1 MEARYTEEQYQSMLQ
16 DLFRRFPSFQQA
28 GTAAYKP
35 GIENMLVFD
44 QLTGHPHRKFKVIH
58 VAGTNGKGSVSSMLT
73 SVLSASGLKT
83 GLFTSPHI
91 LDFRERARI
100 VHRDALEYI
109 SKDFIWDFCER
120 WHDTFDHLDLSLFE
134 ISTMMAFEW
143 FASEGVDVAVI
154 ETGLGGRFDST
165 NIVTP
170 VLSVITNI
178 GLDHCNILGDT
189 LPEIAFEKAGIIK
202 PCVPA
207 VVGESDPE
215 IDPVFERKVL
225 YTNLPEP
232 KFMGSRTEIMSLLT
246 FADKVAPTMWDKH
259 EDILSR
265 MDLQGACQKHNLRT
279 VLAALDVLDVPFD
292 RACVAEAI
300 ERTAA
305 RTDFHGRWERIM
317 EDPMVIC
324 DIGHNEHGLKLNMK
338 RLSDMLAAGECGSL
352 VIVYGIMSD
361 KDFHSIAHLLPA
373 EAHYVFTSAPGPRA
387 LPAEALAQKYVAYC
401 EQEGVTCAPYH
412 VEQSPEEA
420 MNLALEM
427 ASDMNEPLIYVGG
440 STYVVA
446 EVMRSNSENYG
457 NYR

>member
-1 MEARYTEEQYQSMLQ
+1 MKTRYTEEQYQDMLQ

-35 GIENMLVFD
+35 GIDNMLVFD
-44 QLTGHPHRKFKVIH
+44 QLTGHPHRKFKTIH

-73 SVLSASGLKT
+73 SVLSASGIRT

-100 VHRDALEYI
+100 VQGDELKYI
-109 SKDFIWDFCER
+109 SRDFIWDFCER

-143 FASEGVDVAVI
+143 FASEDVEVAVI

-178 GLDHCNILGDT
+178 GLDHCNILGET

-202 PCVPA
+202 PCVPV

-232 KFMGSRTEIMSLLT
+232 KFMGSRTGIMSLLT

-259 EDILSR
+259 EEILSR
-265 MDLQGACQKHNLRT
+265 MDLQGACQRHNLRT
-279 VLAALDVLDVPFD
+279 VLAALDALDIPFD

-305 RTDFHGRWERIM
+305 RTDFHGRWERLSS
-317 EDPMVIC
+317 DPLVIC
-324 DIGHNEHGLKLNMK
+324 DIGHNEHGLRLNMK
-338 RLSDMLAAGECGSL
+338 KLSDMLLAGECGSL

-387 LPAEALAQKYVAYC
+387 LPAEALVQKYEAYC
-401 EQEGVTCAPYH
+401 AEEGIPCASYQVEQEP
-412 VEQSPEEA
+412 SKA
-420 MNLALEM
+420 MKMALETT
-427 ASDMNEPLIYVGG
+427 ADMNEPLIYVGG

-446 EVMRSNSENYG
+446 EIIRWFKEK
-457 NYR
+457 

>member
-1 MEARYTEEQYQSMLQ
+1 MEARYTEEQYQDMLQ

-35 GIENMLVFD
+35 GIDNMLVFD

-73 SVLSASGLKT
+73 SVLSASGLRT

-100 VHRDALEYI
+100 VQGDALEYI

-143 FASEGVDVAVI
+143 FASEGVEVAVI

-178 GLDHCNILGDT
+178 ALDHCNILGDT

-202 PCVPA
+202 PCVP
-207 VVGESDPE
+207 VIVGESDPE
-215 IDPVFERKVL
+215 INPVFERKVL

-246 FADKVAPTMWDKH
+246 FADKVAPTMWDQH
-259 EDILSR
+259 EEILSG
-265 MDLQGACQKHNLRT
+265 MDLQGACQRHNLRT
-279 VLAALDVLDVPFD
+279 VLAALDALDVSFD
-292 RACVAEAI
+292 RSCVAGAI

-317 EDPMVIC
+317 TDPTVIC
-324 DIGHNEHGLKLNMK
+324 DIGHNEHGLRLNMK
-338 RLSDMLAAGECGSL
+338 KLSDMLAAGECGGL

-361 KDFHSIAHLLPA
+361 KDFDSIAHLLPA

-387 LPAEALAQKYVAYC
+387 LPAEELARKYAAYC
-401 EQEGVTCAPYH
+401 SESGVPCASYQIEQDPVR
-412 VEQSPEEA
+412 A
-420 MNLALEM
+420 MKMALET
-427 ASDMNEPLIYVGG
+427 ASGMDEPLVYVGG
-440 STYVVA
+440 STYVVS
-446 EVMRSNSENYG
+446 EVIRSFS
-457 NYR
+457 

>member
-1 MEARYTEEQYQSMLQ
+1 MNSRYTEEQYQNMLQ

-73 SVLSASGLKT
+73 SVLSASGIRT

-100 VHRDALEYI
+100 VQGDSLEYI
-109 SKDFIWDFCER
+109 SKDFIWDFCQR

-143 FASEGVDVAVI
+143 FASEDVEVAVI

-165 NIVTP
+165 NIVSP

-207 VVGESDPE
+207 VLGESDLQ
-215 IDPVFERKVL
+215 IDAVFERKVL
-225 YTNLPEP
+225 YTNLSEV
-232 KFMGSRTEIMSLLT
+232 KFMGDRNAIMSLLT
-246 FADKVAPTMWDKH
+246 YADKVAPSMWDKH
-259 EDILSR
+259 EEILAA
-265 MDLQGACQKHNLRT
+265 MDLQGACQRHNLRT
-279 VLAALDVLDVPFD
+279 VLAALDVLDVEFD
-292 RACVAEAI
+292 RSCVADAI
-300 ERTAA
+300 AHTAA
-305 RTDFHGRWERIM
+305 RTDFHGRWERLS
-317 EDPMVIC
+317 ENPCVIC
-324 DIGHNEHGLKLNMK
+324 DIGHNGHGLRLNMK
-338 RLSDMLAAGECGSL
+338 KLSDMLASGEVGGL
-352 VIVYGIMSD
+352 VILYGIMSD
-361 KDFHSIAHLLPA
+361 KDFGSIAHLLPA
-373 EAHYVFTSAPGPRA
+373 EAEYVFTSAPGPRA
-387 LPAEALAQKYVAYC
+387 LPAEELARKYVEYC
-401 EQEGVTCAPYH
+401 SEEGIPTASYH
-412 VEQSPEEA
+412 VEQDPVKA
-420 MNLALEM
+420 MRVAVRVAENMTA
-427 ASDMNEPLIYVGG
+427 PLIYVGG

-446 EVMRSNSENYG
+446 EVIRSFENQ
-457 NYR
+457 RS

>member
-1 MEARYTEEQYQSMLQ
+1 MKTRYTEEQYQDMLQ

-35 GIENMLVFD
+35 GIDNMLVFD
-44 QLTGHPHRKFKVIH
+44 QLTGHPHRKFKTIH

-73 SVLSASGLKT
+73 SVLSASGIRT

-100 VHRDALEYI
+100 VQGDELKYI
-109 SKDFIWDFCER
+109 SRDFIWDFCER

-143 FASEGVDVAVI
+143 FASEDVEVAVI

-178 GLDHCNILGDT
+178 GLDHCNILGET

-202 PCVPA
+202 PCVPV

-215 IDPVFERKVL
+215 IDSVFERKVL

-246 FADKVAPTMWDKH
+246 FADKVYPTMWNQHD
-259 EDILSR
+259 EILAK
-265 MDLQGACQKHNLRT
+265 MDLQGACQRHNLRT
-279 VLAALDVLDVPFD
+279 VLAALEALDIPFD

-305 RTDFHGRWERIM
+305 RTDFHGRWERLSS
-317 EDPMVIC
+317 DPLVIC
-324 DIGHNEHGLKLNMK
+324 DIGHNEHGLRLNMK
-338 RLSDMLAAGECGSL
+338 KLSDMLVAGECGSL

-387 LPAEALAQKYVAYC
+387 LPAEALVQKYEAYC
-401 EQEGVTCAPYH
+401 AEEGIPCASYQVEQEP
-412 VEQSPEEA
+412 SKA
-420 MNLALEM
+420 MKMALET
-427 ASDMNEPLIYVGG
+427 AADMNEPLIYVGG

-446 EVMRSNSENYG
+446 EIIRWFKEK
-457 NYR
+457 

>member
-1 MEARYTEEQYQSMLQ
+1 MKTRYTEEQYQNMLQ

-35 GIENMLVFD
+35 GIDNMLVFD
-44 QLTGHPHRKFKVIH
+44 QLTGHPHRKFKTIH

-73 SVLSASGLKT
+73 SVLSASGIRT

-100 VHRDALEYI
+100 VQGDELKYI
-109 SKDFIWDFCER
+109 SRDFIWDFCER

-134 ISTMMAFEW
+134 ISTMMSFEW
-143 FASEGVDVAVI
+143 FASEDVEVAVI

-178 GLDHCNILGDT
+178 GLDHCNILGET

-202 PCVPA
+202 PCVPV
-207 VVGESDPE
+207 VVGESDPG
-215 IDPVFERKVL
+215 IDSVFERKVL

-246 FADKVAPTMWDKH
+246 FADKVYPTMWNQHD
-259 EDILSR
+259 EILAK
-265 MDLQGACQKHNLRT
+265 MDLQGACQRHNLRT
-279 VLAALDVLDVPFD
+279 VLAALEALDIPFD

-305 RTDFHGRWERIM
+305 RTDFHGRWERLSS
-317 EDPMVIC
+317 DPLVIC
-324 DIGHNEHGLKLNMK
+324 DIGHNEHGLRLNMK
-338 RLSDMLAAGECGSL
+338 KLSDMLVAGECGSL

-387 LPAEALAQKYVAYC
+387 LPAEALAQKYEAYC
-401 EQEGVTCAPYH
+401 AEEGIPCASYQVEQEP
-412 VEQSPEEA
+412 SKA
-420 MNLALEM
+420 MKMALET
-427 ASDMNEPLIYVGG
+427 AADMNEPLIYVGG

-446 EVMRSNSENYG
+446 EIIRWFKEK
-457 NYR
+457 

>member
-100 VHRDALEYI
+100 VQGDSLKYI

-143 FASEGVDVAVI
+143 FASEGVKVAVI

-202 PCVPA
+202 PCVPV

-232 KFMGSRTEIMSLLT
+232 KFMGSRIKIMSLLT

-259 EDILSR
+259 EEILSR

-338 RLSDMLAAGECGSL
+338 RLSDMLSAGECGSL

-387 LPAEALAQKYVAYC
+387 LPAQALAQKYVAYC
-401 EQEGVTCAPYH
+401 AEKEIQCAQYQ
-412 VEQSPEEA
+412 VEQDPSKA
-420 MNLALEM
+420 IKIALEI

-446 EVMRSNSENYG
+446 EVIRWFKEK
-457 NYR
+457 

>member
-1 MEARYTEEQYQSMLQ
+1 MEARYTEEQYQDMLQ

-35 GIENMLVFD
+35 GIDNMLVFD

-100 VHRDALEYI
+100 VQGDALEYI

-143 FASEGVDVAVI
+143 FASEGVEVAVI

-178 GLDHCNILGDT
+178 ALDHCNILGDT

-202 PCVPA
+202 PCVPV

-215 IDPVFERKVL
+215 INPVFERKVL
-225 YTNLPEP
+225 YTNLSEP

-259 EDILSR
+259 EEILSR
-265 MDLQGACQKHNLRT
+265 MDLQGACQRHNLRT
-279 VLAALDVLDVPFD
+279 VLAALDALDVSFD
-292 RACVAEAI
+292 RSCVAGAI

-317 EDPMVIC
+317 TDPTVIC
-324 DIGHNEHGLKLNMK
+324 DIGHNEHGLRLNMK
-338 RLSDMLAAGECGSL
+338 KLSDMLAGGECGGL

-361 KDFHSIAHLLPA
+361 KDFDSIAHLLPA

-387 LPAEALAQKYVAYC
+387 LPAEELARKYEAYC
-401 EQEGVTCAPYH
+401 SESGASCASYQ
-412 VEQSPEEA
+412 VEQNPVEA
-420 MNLALEM
+420 MKMALEA
-427 ASDMNEPLIYVGG
+427 ASGMDKPLVYVGG
-440 STYVVA
+440 STYVVS
-446 EVMRSNSENYG
+446 EVIRLFS
-457 NYR
+457 

>member
-1 MEARYTEEQYQSMLQ
+1 MKTRYTEEQYQDMLQ

-35 GIENMLVFD
+35 GIDNMLVFD
-44 QLTGHPHRKFKVIH
+44 QLTGHPHRKFKTIH

-73 SVLSASGLKT
+73 SVLSASGIRT

-100 VHRDALEYI
+100 VQGDELKYI
-109 SKDFIWDFCER
+109 SRDFIWDFCER

-143 FASEGVDVAVI
+143 FASEDVEVAVI

-178 GLDHCNILGDT
+178 GLDHCNILGET

-202 PCVPA
+202 PCVPV

-215 IDPVFERKVL
+215 INPVFERKVL

-246 FADKVAPTMWDKH
+246 FADKVYPTMWNQHD
-259 EDILSR
+259 EILAK
-265 MDLQGACQKHNLRT
+265 MDLQGACQRHNLRT
-279 VLAALDVLDVPFD
+279 VLAALDALDIPFD

-305 RTDFHGRWERIM
+305 RTDFHGRWERLSS
-317 EDPMVIC
+317 DPLVIC
-324 DIGHNEHGLKLNMK
+324 DIGHNEHGLRLNMK
-338 RLSDMLAAGECGSL
+338 KLSDMLVAGECGSL

-387 LPAEALAQKYVAYC
+387 LPAEALVQKYEAYC
-401 EQEGVTCAPYH
+401 AEEGIPCASYQVEQEP
-412 VEQSPEEA
+412 SKA
-420 MNLALEM
+420 MKMALETT
-427 ASDMNEPLIYVGG
+427 ADMNEPLIYVGG

-446 EVMRSNSENYG
+446 EIIRWFKEK
-457 NYR
+457 

>member
-1 MEARYTEEQYQSMLQ
+1 MDSRYTEEQYQNMLQ

-35 GIENMLVFD
+35 GVDNMLVFD
-44 QLTGHPHRKFKVIH
+44 QLTGHPHKKFKVIH

-73 SVLSASGLKT
+73 SVLSASGIRT

-100 VHRDALEYI
+100 VQGDTLEYI
-109 SKDFIWDFCER
+109 SKDFIWDFCQR

-143 FASEGVDVAVI
+143 FASEGVEVAVI

-170 VLSVITNI
+170 VMSVITNI

-207 VVGESDPE
+207 VVGESDPQ
-215 IDPVFERKVL
+215 IDTVFERKVL
-225 YTNLPEP
+225 YTNISEA
-232 KFMGSRTEIMSLLT
+232 KFMGDRNAIMSLLT
-246 FADKVAPTMWDKH
+246 FADKVTPSMWEKH
-259 EDILSR
+259 EEILSS
-265 MDLQGACQKHNLRT
+265 MDLQGACQRHNLRT
-279 VLAALDVLDVPFD
+279 VLAALDVLNVEFD
-292 RACVAEAI
+292 RACVADAI
-300 ERTAA
+300 AHTAK
-305 RTDFHGRWERIM
+305 RTDFHGRWERLS
-317 EDPMVIC
+317 ENPYVIC
-324 DIGHNEHGLKLNMK
+324 DIGHNEHGLRLNMK
-338 RLSDMLAAGECGSL
+338 KLSDMKVSGEIGGL

-361 KDFHSIAHLLPA
+361 KDFESIAHLLPSEA
-373 EAHYVFTSAPGPRA
+373 EYVFTSAPGPRA
-387 LPAEALAQKYVAYC
+387 LPAEDLARKYAEYC
-401 EQEGVTCAPYH
+401 SGTGIPCAPYR
-412 VEQSPEEA
+412 VEQNPVEA
-420 MNLALEM
+420 MAIAVQAAAKM
-427 ASDMNEPLIYVGG
+427 SDPLIYVGG

-446 EVMRSNSENYG
+446 EVIRSFNK
-457 NYR
+457 

>member
-1 MEARYTEEQYQSMLQ
+1 MKTRYTEEQYQDMLQ

-35 GIENMLVFD
+35 GIDNMLVFD
-44 QLTGHPHRKFKVIH
+44 QLTGHPHRKFKTIH

-73 SVLSASGLKT
+73 SVLSASGIRT

-100 VHRDALEYI
+100 VQGDELKYI
-109 SKDFIWDFCER
+109 SRDFIWDFCER

-143 FASEGVDVAVI
+143 FASEDVEVAVI

-178 GLDHCNILGDT
+178 GLDHCNILGET

-202 PCVPA
+202 PCVPV

-215 IDPVFERKVL
+215 INPVFERKVL

-246 FADKVAPTMWDKH
+246 FADKVYPTMWNQHD
-259 EDILSR
+259 EILAK
-265 MDLQGACQKHNLRT
+265 MDLQGACQRHNLRT
-279 VLAALDVLDVPFD
+279 VLAALDALDIPFD

-305 RTDFHGRWERIM
+305 RTDFHGRWERLSS
-317 EDPMVIC
+317 DPLVIC
-324 DIGHNEHGLKLNMK
+324 DIGHNEHGLRLNMK
-338 RLSDMLAAGECGSL
+338 KLSDMLVAGECGSL

-387 LPAEALAQKYVAYC
+387 LPAEALVQKYEAYC
-401 EQEGVTCAPYH
+401 AEEGIPCASYQVEQEP
-412 VEQSPEEA
+412 SKA
-420 MNLALEM
+420 MKMALETT
-427 ASDMNEPLIYVGG
+427 ADMNEPLIYVGG

-446 EVMRSNSENYG
+446 EIIRWFNEK
-457 NYR
+457 

>member
-1 MEARYTEEQYQSMLQ
+1 MKTRYTEEQYQDMLQ

-35 GIENMLVFD
+35 GIDNMLVFD
-44 QLTGHPHRKFKVIH
+44 QLTGHPHRKFKTIH

-73 SVLSASGLKT
+73 SVLSASGIRT

-100 VHRDALEYI
+100 VQGDELKYI
-109 SKDFIWDFCER
+109 SRDFIWDFCER

-143 FASEGVDVAVI
+143 FASEDVEVAVI

-178 GLDHCNILGDT
+178 GLDHCNILGET

-202 PCVPA
+202 PCVPV

-215 IDPVFERKVL
+215 INPVFERKVL

-246 FADKVAPTMWDKH
+246 FADKVYPTMWNQHD
-259 EDILSR
+259 EILAK
-265 MDLQGACQKHNLRT
+265 MDLQGACQRHNLRT
-279 VLAALDVLDVPFD
+279 VLAALDALDIPFD

-305 RTDFHGRWERIM
+305 RTDFHGRWERLSS
-317 EDPMVIC
+317 DPLVIC
-324 DIGHNEHGLKLNMK
+324 DIGHNEHGLRLNMK
-338 RLSDMLAAGECGSL
+338 KLSDMLVAGECGRGAWHPLCPSEL
-352 VIVYGIMSD
+352 
-361 KDFHSIAHLLPA
+361 DFHSIAHLLPA

-387 LPAEALAQKYVAYC
+387 LPAEALVQKYEAYC
-401 EQEGVTCAPYH
+401 AEEGIPCASYQVEQEP
-412 VEQSPEEA
+412 SKA
-420 MNLALEM
+420 MKMALET
-427 ASDMNEPLIYVGG
+427 AADMNEPLIYVGG

-446 EVMRSNSENYG
+446 EIIRWFKEK
-457 NYR
+457 

>member
-1 MEARYTEEQYQSMLQ
+1 MKTRYTEEQYQDMLQ

-35 GIENMLVFD
+35 GIDNMLVFD
-44 QLTGHPHRKFKVIH
+44 QLTGHPHRKFKTIH

-73 SVLSASGLKT
+73 SVLSASGIRT

-100 VHRDALEYI
+100 VQGDELKYI
-109 SKDFIWDFCER
+109 SRDFIWDFCER

-143 FASEGVDVAVI
+143 FASEDVEVAVI

-178 GLDHCNILGDT
+178 GLDHCNILGET

-202 PCVPA
+202 PCVPV

-232 KFMGSRTEIMSLLT
+232 KFMGSRTGIMSLLT

-259 EDILSR
+259 EEILSR
-265 MDLQGACQKHNLRT
+265 MDLQGACQRHNLRT
-279 VLAALDVLDVPFD
+279 VLAALDALDIPFD

-305 RTDFHGRWERIM
+305 RTDFHGRWERLSS
-317 EDPMVIC
+317 DPLVIC
-324 DIGHNEHGLKLNMK
+324 DIGHNEHGLRLNMK
-338 RLSDMLAAGECGSL
+338 KLSDMLLAGECGSL

-361 KDFHSIAHLLPA
+361 KDFHSIAHLLPS

-387 LPAEALAQKYVAYC
+387 LPAEALAQKYEAYC
-401 EQEGVTCAPYH
+401 AEEGIPCASYQVEQEP
-412 VEQSPEEA
+412 SKA
-420 MNLALEM
+420 MKMALETT
-427 ASDMNEPLIYVGG
+427 ADMNEPLIYVGG

-446 EVMRSNSENYG
+446 EIIRWFKEK
-457 NYR
+457 

>member
-1 MEARYTEEQYQSMLQ
+1 MKTRYTEEQYQDMLQ

-35 GIENMLVFD
+35 GIDNMLVFD
-44 QLTGHPHRKFKVIH
+44 QLTGHPHRKFKTIH

-73 SVLSASGLKT
+73 SVLSASGIRT

-100 VHRDALEYI
+100 VQGDELKYI
-109 SKDFIWDFCER
+109 SRDFIWDFCER

-143 FASEGVDVAVI
+143 FASEDVEVAVI

-178 GLDHCNILGDT
+178 GLDHCNILGET

-202 PCVPA
+202 PCVPV

-215 IDPVFERKVL
+215 INPVFERKVL

-246 FADKVAPTMWDKH
+246 FADKVYPTMWNQHD
-259 EDILSR
+259 EILAK
-265 MDLQGACQKHNLRT
+265 MDLQGACQRHNLRT
-279 VLAALDVLDVPFD
+279 VLAALDALDIPFD

-305 RTDFHGRWERIM
+305 RTDFHGRWERLSS
-317 EDPMVIC
+317 DPLVIC
-324 DIGHNEHGLKLNMK
+324 DIGHNEHGLRLNMK
-338 RLSDMLAAGECGSL
+338 KLSDMLVAGECGSL

-387 LPAEALAQKYVAYC
+387 LPAESLAQKYEAYC
-401 EQEGVTCAPYH
+401 AEEGIPCASYQVEQEP
-412 VEQSPEEA
+412 SKA
-420 MNLALEM
+420 MKMALET
-427 ASDMNEPLIYVGG
+427 AADMNEPLIYVGG

-446 EVMRSNSENYG
+446 EIIRWFKEK
-457 NYR
+457 

>member
-35 GIENMLVFD
+35 GIDNMLVFD

-73 SVLSASGLKT
+73 SVLSANGIRT

-100 VHRDALEYI
+100 VQGDSLEYI
-109 SKDFIWDFCER
+109 SKDFIWDFCGR

-143 FASEGVDVAVI
+143 FASEGVEVAVV

-202 PCVPA
+202 PCVPV

-215 IDPVFERKVL
+215 INAVFERKVL

-232 KFMGSRTEIMSLLT
+232 KFMGSRTEVMSLLT
-246 FADKVAPTMWDKH
+246 FADKVAPAMWDKH
-259 EDILSR
+259 EDILAK
-265 MDLQGACQKHNLRT
+265 MDLQGACQRHNLRT

-292 RACVAEAI
+292 RSCVAGAI

-305 RTDFHGRWERIM
+305 RTDFHGRWERLSS
-317 EDPMVIC
+317 DPAVIC
-324 DIGHNEHGLKLNMK
+324 DIGHNEHGLRLNMK
-338 RLSDMLAAGECGSL
+338 KLSDMLASGECGSL

-361 KDFHSIAHLLPA
+361 KDFDSIAHLLPS

-387 LPAEALAQKYVAYC
+387 LPAEALAQKYAGYC
-401 EQEGVTCAPYH
+401 SAAGTACSPYH
-412 VEQSPEEA
+412 VEEDPVKA
-420 MNLALEM
+420 MKLALET
-427 ASDMNEPLIYVGG
+427 ASGMKNPLIYVGG
-440 STYVVA
+440 STYIVA
-446 EVMRSNSENYG
+446 EVIRSFMEK
-457 NYR
+457 

>member
-1 MEARYTEEQYQSMLQ
+1 METRYTEEQYQNMLQ

-35 GIENMLVFD
+35 GIDNMLVFD
-44 QLTGHPHRKFKVIH
+44 QLTGHPHRKFKIIH

-73 SVLSASGLKT
+73 SVLSASGYRT

-100 VHRDALEYI
+100 VQGDTLEYI

-143 FASEGVDVAVI
+143 FASEGVEVAVI

-178 GLDHCNILGDT
+178 ALDHCNILGET

-202 PCVPA
+202 PCAP
-207 VVGESDPE
+207 VVLGESDPE
-215 IDPVFERKVL
+215 INPVFERKVL
-225 YTNLPEP
+225 YTNLSEP

-246 FADKVAPTMWDKH
+246 FADKVAPTMWDQH
-259 EDILSR
+259 EEILAR
-265 MDLQGACQKHNLRT
+265 MDLQGACQRHNLRT
-279 VLAALDVLDVPFD
+279 VLAALDSLDIPFD
-292 RACVAEAI
+292 RACVADAI
-300 ERTAA
+300 AHTAA

-317 EDPMVIC
+317 TDPTVIC
-324 DIGHNEHGLKLNMK
+324 DIGHNEHGLRLNMK
-338 RLSDMLAAGECGSL
+338 KLSDMLANGECGGL

-361 KDFHSIAHLLPA
+361 KDFDSIAHLLPA

-387 LPAEALAQKYVAYC
+387 LPAEELAKKYSAYC
-401 EQEGVTCAPYH
+401 SEAGVPCASCQ
-412 VEQSPEEA
+412 VEQDPAVA
-420 MNLALEM
+420 MKMALGV
-427 ASDMNEPLIYVGG
+427 ASGMKEPLVYVGG

-446 EVMRSNSENYG
+446 EVIRLFS
-457 NYR
+457 

>member
-1 MEARYTEEQYQSMLQ
+1 MEARYTEEQYQDMLQ

-35 GIENMLVFD
+35 GIDNMLVFD

-73 SVLSASGLKT
+73 SVLSVSGLRT

-100 VHRDALEYI
+100 VQGDALEYI

-143 FASEGVDVAVI
+143 FASEGVEVAVI

-178 GLDHCNILGDT
+178 ALDHCNILGDT

-202 PCVPA
+202 PCVP
-207 VVGESDPE
+207 VIVGESDPE
-215 IDPVFERKVL
+215 INPVFERKVL

-232 KFMGSRTEIMSLLT
+232 KFMGGRTEIMSLLT
-246 FADKVAPTMWDKH
+246 FADKVAPSMWDQH
-259 EDILSR
+259 EEILSG
-265 MDLQGACQKHNLRT
+265 MDLQGACQRHNLRT
-279 VLAALDVLDVPFD
+279 VLAALDALDVSFD
-292 RACVAEAI
+292 RSCVAGAI

-317 EDPMVIC
+317 TDPTVIC
-324 DIGHNEHGLKLNMK
+324 DIGHNEHGLRLNMK
-338 RLSDMLAAGECGSL
+338 KLSDMLAGGECGGL

-361 KDFHSIAHLLPA
+361 KDFDSIAHLFPA

-387 LPAEALAQKYVAYC
+387 LPAEELARKYAAYC
-401 EQEGVTCAPYH
+401 SESGVPCASYQIEQDPVR
-412 VEQSPEEA
+412 A
-420 MNLALEM
+420 MKMALET
-427 ASDMNEPLIYVGG
+427 ASGMDKPLVYVGG
-440 STYVVA
+440 STYVVS
-446 EVMRSNSENYG
+446 EVIRSFS
-457 NYR
+457 

>member
-1 MEARYTEEQYQSMLQ
+1 MKTRYTEEQYQDMLQ

-35 GIENMLVFD
+35 GIDNMLVFD
-44 QLTGHPHRKFKVIH
+44 QLTGHPHRKFKTIH

-73 SVLSASGLKT
+73 SVLSASGIRT

-100 VHRDALEYI
+100 VQGDELKYI
-109 SKDFIWDFCER
+109 SRDFIWDFCER

-143 FASEGVDVAVI
+143 FASEDVEVAVI

-178 GLDHCNILGDT
+178 GLDHCNILGET

-202 PCVPA
+202 PCVPV

-232 KFMGSRTEIMSLLT
+232 KFMGSRTGIMSLLT

-259 EDILSR
+259 EEILSR
-265 MDLQGACQKHNLRT
+265 MDLQGACQRHNLRT
-279 VLAALDVLDVPFD
+279 VLAALDALDIPFD

-305 RTDFHGRWERIM
+305 RTDFHGRWERLSS
-317 EDPMVIC
+317 DPLVIC
-324 DIGHNEHGLKLNMK
+324 DIGHNEHGLRLNMK
-338 RLSDMLAAGECGSL
+338 KLSDMLLAGECGSL

-361 KDFHSIAHLLPA
+361 KDFHSIAHLLPS

-387 LPAEALAQKYVAYC
+387 LPAESLAQKYEAYC
-401 EQEGVTCAPYH
+401 AEEGIPCASYQVEQEP
-412 VEQSPEEA
+412 SKA
-420 MNLALEM
+420 MKMALET
-427 ASDMNEPLIYVGG
+427 AADMNEPLIYVGG

-446 EVMRSNSENYG
+446 EIIRWFKEK
-457 NYR
+457 

>member
-1 MEARYTEEQYQSMLQ
+1 MEARYTEEQYQNMLQ

-73 SVLSASGLKT
+73 SVLSASGLRT

-100 VHRDALEYI
+100 VQGDELEYI

-143 FASEGVDVAVI
+143 FATEGVEVAVI

-178 GLDHCNILGDT
+178 GLDHCSILGDT

-202 PCVPA
+202 PCVPV
-207 VVGESDPE
+207 VVGESDSE
-215 IDPVFERKVL
+215 IDAVFERKVL

-246 FADKVAPTMWDKH
+246 FADKVAPAMWDKH
-259 EDILSR
+259 EEILSK
-265 MDLQGACQKHNLRT
+265 MDLQGACQRHNLRT
-279 VLAALDVLDVPFD
+279 VLAALDALDVSFD
-292 RACVAEAI
+292 RACVADAI

-305 RTDFHGRWERIM
+305 RTEFRGRWERIM
-317 EDPMVIC
+317 EDPTVIC

-338 RLSDMLAAGECGSL
+338 KLSDMLSGGECGGL

-361 KDFHSIAHLLPA
+361 KDFGSIAHLLPA

-387 LPAEALAQKYVAYC
+387 LPAGDLAVKYAAYC
-401 EQEGVTCAPYH
+401 SESGVPCASYQ
-412 VEQSPEEA
+412 VEQDPSKA
-420 MNLALEM
+420 MKMALEA
-427 ASDMNEPLIYVGG
+427 ASDMDKPLVYVGG
-440 STYVVA
+440 STYVVS
-446 EVMRSNSENYG
+446 EVIRLFA
-457 NYR
+457 

>member
-1 MEARYTEEQYQSMLQ
+1 MKTRYTEEQYQDMLQ

-35 GIENMLVFD
+35 GIDNMLVFD
-44 QLTGHPHRKFKVIH
+44 QLTGHPHRKFKTIH

-73 SVLSASGLKT
+73 SVLSASGIRT

-100 VHRDALEYI
+100 VQGDELKYI
-109 SKDFIWDFCER
+109 SRDFIWDFCER

-143 FASEGVDVAVI
+143 FASEDVEVAVI

-178 GLDHCNILGDT
+178 GLDHCNILGET

-202 PCVPA
+202 PCVPV

-215 IDPVFERKVL
+215 INPVFERKVL

-246 FADKVAPTMWDKH
+246 FADKVAPTIWDKH
-259 EDILSR
+259 EEILSR
-265 MDLQGACQKHNLRT
+265 MDLQGACQRHNLRT
-279 VLAALDVLDVPFD
+279 VLAALDALDIPFD

-305 RTDFHGRWERIM
+305 RTDFHGRWERLSS
-317 EDPMVIC
+317 DPLVIC
-324 DIGHNEHGLKLNMK
+324 DIGHNEHGLRLNMK
-338 RLSDMLAAGECGSL
+338 KLSDMLVAGECGSL

-387 LPAEALAQKYVAYC
+387 LPAESLAQKYEAYC
-401 EQEGVTCAPYH
+401 AEEGIPCASYQVEQEP
-412 VEQSPEEA
+412 SKA
-420 MNLALEM
+420 MKMALET
-427 ASDMNEPLIYVGG
+427 AADMNEPLIYVGG

-446 EVMRSNSENYG
+446 EIIRWFKEK
-457 NYR
+457 

>member
-178 GLDHCNILGDT
+178 GLDHCNILGGT

-202 PCVPA
+202 PCVPV

-215 IDPVFERKVL
+215 INPVFERKVL

-259 EDILSR
+259 EEILSR
-265 MDLQGACQKHNLRT
+265 MDLQGACQRHNLRT
-279 VLAALDVLDVPFD
+279 VLAAIDVLDIPFD
-292 RACVAEAI
+292 RACVAGAI

-317 EDPMVIC
+317 SDPTVIC
-324 DIGHNEHGLKLNMK
+324 DIGHNEHGLRLNMK
-338 RLSDMLAAGECGSL
+338 KLSDMLSAGECGSL

-361 KDFHSIAHLLPA
+361 KDFRSIAHLLPA

-387 LPAEALAQKYVAYC
+387 LPAEALAQKYADYC
-401 EQEGVTCAPYH
+401 AEEGLTCAPYH
-412 VEQSPEEA
+412 VEQDPSKA
-420 MNLALEM
+420 MKIALET
-427 ASDMNEPLIYVGG
+427 ASGMHEPLVYVGG
-440 STYVVA
+440 STYVV
-446 EVMRSNSENYG
+446 SEII
-457 NYR
+457 RWFKEK

>member
-1 MEARYTEEQYQSMLQ
+1 MKTRYTEEQYQDMLQ

-35 GIENMLVFD
+35 GIDNMLVFD
-44 QLTGHPHRKFKVIH
+44 QLTGHPHRKFKTIH

-73 SVLSASGLKT
+73 SVLSASGIRT

-100 VHRDALEYI
+100 VQGDELKYI
-109 SKDFIWDFCER
+109 SRDFIWDFCER

-143 FASEGVDVAVI
+143 FASEDVELAVI

-178 GLDHCNILGDT
+178 GLDHCNILGET

-202 PCVPA
+202 PCVPV

-232 KFMGSRTEIMSLLT
+232 KFMGSRTGIMSLLT

-259 EDILSR
+259 EEILSR
-265 MDLQGACQKHNLRT
+265 MDLQGACQRHNLRT
-279 VLAALDVLDVPFD
+279 VLAALDALDIPFD

-305 RTDFHGRWERIM
+305 RTDFHGRWERLSS
-317 EDPMVIC
+317 DPLVIC
-324 DIGHNEHGLKLNMK
+324 DIGHNEHGLRLNMK
-338 RLSDMLAAGECGSL
+338 KLSDMLLAGECGSL

-361 KDFHSIAHLLPA
+361 KDFHSIAHLLPS

-387 LPAEALAQKYVAYC
+387 LPAESLAQKYEAYC
-401 EQEGVTCAPYH
+401 AEEGIPCASYQVEQEP
-412 VEQSPEEA
+412 SKA
-420 MNLALEM
+420 MKMALETT
-427 ASDMNEPLIYVGG
+427 ADMNEPLIYVGG

-446 EVMRSNSENYG
+446 EIIRWFKEK
-457 NYR
+457 

>member
-1 MEARYTEEQYQSMLQ
+1 MDSRYTEEQYQNMLQ

-35 GIENMLVFD
+35 GIDNMLVFD
-44 QLTGHPHRKFKVIH
+44 QLTGHPHRKFKIIH

-73 SVLSASGLKT
+73 SVLSASGIRT

-100 VHRDALEYI
+100 VQGDSLEYI
-109 SKDFIWDFCER
+109 SKDFIWDFCQR

-215 IDPVFERKVL
+215 INPVFERKVL
-225 YTNLPEP
+225 YTNLSEP

-246 FADKVAPTMWDKH
+246 FADKVAPTMWDRH
-259 EDILSR
+259 EEILAK
-265 MDLQGACQKHNLRT
+265 MDLQGACQRHNLRT

-292 RACVAEAI
+292 RDCVADAI

-305 RTDFHGRWERIM
+305 RTDFHGRWERLSS
-317 EDPMVIC
+317 DPTVIC
-324 DIGHNEHGLKLNMK
+324 DIGHNEHGLRLNMK
-338 RLSDMLAAGECGSL
+338 KLSDMLSAGECGSL

-387 LPAEALAQKYVAYC
+387 LPAEALAQKYEAYC
-401 EQEGVTCAPYH
+401 SESGIACSPYQ
-412 VEQSPEEA
+412 VEQSPVKA
-420 MNLALEM
+420 MKIALET
-427 ASDMNEPLIYVGG
+427 ASGMKDPLVYVGG

-446 EVMRSNSENYG
+446 EVIRSFTE
-457 NYR
+457 

>member
-100 VHRDALEYI
+100 VQGDSLEYI

-143 FASEGVDVAVI
+143 FASEGVEVAVI

-202 PCVPA
+202 PCVPV

-215 IDPVFERKVL
+215 IDSVFERKVL

-259 EDILSR
+259 EEILSR

-338 RLSDMLAAGECGSL
+338 RLSEMLAAGECGSL

-387 LPAEALAQKYVAYC
+387 LPAQALAQKYVAYC
-401 EQEGVTCAPYH
+401 AEKEIQCAQYQ
-412 VEQSPEEA
+412 VEQDPSKA
-420 MNLALEM
+420 IKIALEI

-446 EVMRSNSENYG
+446 EVIRWFKEK
-457 NYR
+457 

>member
-1 MEARYTEEQYQSMLQ
+1 MKTRYTEEQYQDMLQ
-16 DLFRRFPSFQQA
+16 DLFRRLPSFQQA

-35 GIENMLVFD
+35 GIDNMLVFD
-44 QLTGHPHRKFKVIH
+44 QLTGHPHRKFKTIH

-73 SVLSASGLKT
+73 SVLSASGIRT

-100 VHRDALEYI
+100 VQGDELKYI
-109 SKDFIWDFCER
+109 SRDFIWDFCER

-143 FASEGVDVAVI
+143 FASEDVEVAVI

-178 GLDHCNILGDT
+178 GLDHCNILGET

-202 PCVPA
+202 PCVPV

-232 KFMGSRTEIMSLLT
+232 KFMGSRTGIMSLLT

-259 EDILSR
+259 EEILSR
-265 MDLQGACQKHNLRT
+265 MDLQGACQRHNLRT
-279 VLAALDVLDVPFD
+279 VLAALDALDIPFD

-305 RTDFHGRWERIM
+305 RTDFHGRWERLSS
-317 EDPMVIC
+317 DPLVIC
-324 DIGHNEHGLKLNMK
+324 DIGHNEHGLRLNMK
-338 RLSDMLAAGECGSL
+338 KLSDMLLAGECGSL

-361 KDFHSIAHLLPA
+361 KDFHSIAHLLPS

-387 LPAEALAQKYVAYC
+387 LPAESLAQKYEAYC
-401 EQEGVTCAPYH
+401 AEEGIPCASYQVEQEP
-412 VEQSPEEA
+412 SKA
-420 MNLALEM
+420 MKMALETT
-427 ASDMNEPLIYVGG
+427 ADMNEPLIYVGG

-446 EVMRSNSENYG
+446 EIIRWFKEK
-457 NYR
+457 

>member
-1 MEARYTEEQYQSMLQ
+1 MEARYTEEQYQDMLQ

-35 GIENMLVFD
+35 GIDNMLVFD

-73 SVLSASGLKT
+73 SVLSASGLRT

-100 VHRDALEYI
+100 VQGDALEYI

-143 FASEGVDVAVI
+143 FASEGVEVAVI

-178 GLDHCNILGDT
+178 ALDHCNILGDT

-202 PCVPA
+202 PCVPV

-215 IDPVFERKVL
+215 INPVFERKVL

-246 FADKVAPTMWDKH
+246 FADKVAPTMWDQH
-259 EDILSR
+259 EEILSG
-265 MDLQGACQKHNLRT
+265 MDLQGACQRHNLRT
-279 VLAALDVLDVPFD
+279 VLAALDALDVSFD
-292 RACVAEAI
+292 RSCVAGAI

-317 EDPMVIC
+317 TDPTVIC
-324 DIGHNEHGLKLNMK
+324 DIGHNEHGLRLNMK
-338 RLSDMLAAGECGSL
+338 KLSDMLAAGECGGL

-361 KDFHSIAHLLPA
+361 KDFDSIAHLLPA

-387 LPAEALAQKYVAYC
+387 LPAEELARKYAAYC
-401 EQEGVTCAPYH
+401 SESGVPCASYQIEQAP
-412 VEQSPEEA
+412 VRA
-420 MNLALEM
+420 MKMALET
-427 ASDMNEPLIYVGG
+427 ASGMDEPLVYVGG
-440 STYVVA
+440 STYVVS
-446 EVMRSNSENYG
+446 EVMRSFS
-457 NYR
+457 